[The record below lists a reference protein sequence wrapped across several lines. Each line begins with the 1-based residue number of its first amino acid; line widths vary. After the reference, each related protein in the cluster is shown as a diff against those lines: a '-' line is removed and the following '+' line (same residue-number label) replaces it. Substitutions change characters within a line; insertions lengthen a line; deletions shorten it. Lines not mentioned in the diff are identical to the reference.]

1 MVRRAGRT
9 AGKRRPGEEIVLAP
23 RRGASYAAAVD
34 HLGLKDA
41 RRLLARLQDG
51 EAFRGYVQD
60 RLRLVLPV
68 FALVVLI
75 SFACA
80 AATAISILELS
91 SWLALPAFLL
101 APLALAGSFYVQ
113 AVVFL
118 LWVEGRALAQAL
130 GHRPRGGMGELPNV
144 PWLAAPALLV
154 PLALLASLA
163 PLLALVLV
171 AAAALVPFLY
181 VRFDRGLTKAR
192 VAV

>member
-1 MVRRAGRT
+1 M
-9 AGKRRPGEEIVLAP
+9 
-23 RRGASYAAAVD
+23 D

-68 FALVVLI
+68 FALAVLI

-80 AATAISILELS
+80 AATAISVIELS

-101 APLALAGSFYVQ
+101 APVALAGSFYVQ

-130 GHRPRGGMGELPNV
+130 GHRPRAGGMGELPRV
-144 PWLAAPALLV
+144 PWLAAPALFV

-163 PLLALVLV
+163 PLLTLVLV
-171 AAAALVPFLY
+171 AAGALAPVLY
-181 VRFDRGLTKAR
+181 VRFDRGLTKVR

>member
-1 MVRRAGRT
+1 VG
-9 AGKRRPGEEIVLAP
+9 
-23 RRGASYAAAVD
+23 VD
-34 HLGLKDA
+34 YLGLKDA
-41 RRLLARLQDG
+41 RRLISRLQDG
-51 EAFRGYVQD
+51 EAFRGYVED

-68 FALVVLI
+68 IALALLA

-80 AATAISILELS
+80 AATAIFFIELS

-101 APLALAGSFYVQ
+101 APVALAGSLYVQ
-113 AVVFL
+113 VVAFL
-118 LWVEGRALAQAL
+118 LWVESRALAQAL
-130 GHRPRGGMGELPNV
+130 GHRPRGALGEQPRL

-163 PLLALVLV
+163 PLVALVLV
-171 AAAALVPFLY
+171 AALALAPALY